1 MPTKKSSP
9 KKTEPKAK
17 AAASKPP
24 EPSAPPPAK
33 SDGKSR
39 AADERLTLRL
49 AVLEDV
55 VRRANV
61 DLARRVTELEKRL
74 PGAPA

>member
-1 MPTKKSSP
+1 MPTKKSPP
-9 KKTEPKAK
+9 KKPQPKAK
-17 AAASKPP
+17 TTAPKPA
-24 EPSAPPPAK
+24 EPSAPPADK

-39 AADERLTLRL
+39 AAEERLTLRL

-74 PGAPA
+74 SGAPA

>member
-1 MPTKKSSP
+1 MPTKKPSP
-9 KKTEPKAK
+9 KKREPKSK
-17 AAASKPP
+17 AAAPKPP
-24 EPSAPPPAK
+24 DPGAPPSDK
-33 SDGKSR
+33 SDVKSR
-39 AADERLTLRL
+39 AAEERLTLRL

-74 PGAPA
+74 AGAPA